1 MVTILIFA
9 ISLLLGVACAYII
22 TTAVVGDGGPEWAW
36 WTVAAV
42 TYFIV
47 GSGLAFC
54 GTPTRNG
61 TRIGTRIGT
70 IEHEASSIAGADFFN
85 FCDPHHND
93 AAQFQAK
100 NSWRSVFGG
109 KRVSKVQ
116 RKASGKNEPFWPAA
130 LIAFALSLTAVWL
143 GLIGFGL
150 MQLID
155 LL

>member
-1 MVTILIFA
+1 MSFLKV
-9 ISLLLGVACAYII
+9 GV
-22 TTAVVGDGGPEWAW
+22 
-36 WTVAAV
+36 
-42 TYFIV
+42 
-47 GSGLAFC
+47 
-54 GTPTRNG
+54 
-61 TRIGTRIGT
+61 
-70 IEHEASSIAGADFFN
+70 
-85 FCDPHHND
+85 CDPHHSD

-100 NSWRSVFGG
+100 LVGVQCLGAN
-109 KRVSKVQ
+109 VSKVQ